1 MSASHPHYFD
11 SATRWFGRRFAD
23 LDHSTQ
29 RALTHAADRRAI
41 ATSPGTQQDA
51 AASFGERMADRV
63 AHFGGSWSF
72 IGLFGLFL
80 AGWAL
85 LNTQLPRALAFDP
98 YPYIFLNLILSML
111 AALQAPVIM
120 MSQNRQAAKDRQ
132 MAVYDYEV
140 NVKAEVEIMAL
151 HDKLDALRSEHLVVL
166 LQQQQAQIELLTR
179 LVAAQSPPATPATPG
194 QAAPEP
200 GLPLA

>member
-1 MSASHPHYFD
+1 MSPTHPHYLD

-23 LDHSTQ
+23 LDHSTR
-29 RALTHAADRRAI
+29 RALSHAADRRAI
-41 ATSPGTQQDA
+41 ATAPATQQEA
-51 AASFGERMADRV
+51 ISFGERMADRV
-63 AHFGGSWSF
+63 ARFGGSWAF
-72 IGLFGLFL
+72 IGLFALFL
-80 AGWAL
+80 TGWSL
-85 LNTQLPRALAFDP
+85 LNTRLPPALAFDP
-98 YPYIFLNLILSML
+98 SPFIFLNLILSML

-179 LVAAQSPPATPATPG
+179 LVAAQPPA
-194 QAAPEP
+194 AAVD
-200 GLPLA
+200 

>member
-1 MSASHPHYFD
+1 MPSTHPHYLD

-23 LDHSTQ
+23 LDHSTR

-41 ATSPGTQQDA
+41 ATSPGTQHDA
-51 AASFGERMADRV
+51 STRFGERMADRV
-63 AHFGGSWSF
+63 AHFGGSWAF
-72 IGLFGLFL
+72 MGLFGLFL
-80 AGWAL
+80 AGWTL

-98 YPYIFLNLILSML
+98 YPFIFLNLILSML

-151 HDKLDALRSEHLVVL
+151 HDKLDALRSEHLAVL

-179 LVAAQSPPATPATPG
+179 LVAAQPSGRGGTP
-194 QAAPEP
+194 
-200 GLPLA
+200 

>member
-23 LDHSTQ
+23 LDHSTR

-63 AHFGGSWSF
+63 AHFGGSWAF

-151 HDKLDALRSEHLVVL
+151 HDKLDALRSEQLVVL
-166 LQQQQAQIELLTR
+166 LQQQQAQIELLAR
-179 LVAAQSPPATPATPG
+179 LVAAQPTSAEPA
-194 QAAPEP
+194 QS
-200 GLPLA
+200 

>member
-1 MSASHPHYFD
+1 MSATHPHYVD

-23 LDHSTQ
+23 LDHSTR

-51 AASFGERMADRV
+51 AISFGERMADRV
-63 AHFGGSWSF
+63 AQFGGSWAF

-80 AGWAL
+80 ASWAL

-111 AALQAPVIM
+111 AALQAPIIM

-151 HDKLDALRSEHLVVL
+151 HDKLDALRSEHLAVL

-179 LVAAQSPPATPATPG
+179 LVAAQAPSAGPATA
-194 QAAPEP
+194 
-200 GLPLA
+200 

>member
-1 MSASHPHYFD
+1 MSDAHPHYFD

-23 LDHSTQ
+23 LDHSTR

-63 AHFGGSWSF
+63 AHFGGSWAF

-85 LNTQLPRALAFDP
+85 LNTQLPRGLAFDP

-179 LVAAQSPPATPATPG
+179 LVAAQPPSAGPARP
-194 QAAPEP
+194 
-200 GLPLA
+200 

>member
-1 MSASHPHYFD
+1 MSSTHPHYLD

-23 LDHSTQ
+23 LDHSTR

-41 ATSPGTQQDA
+41 ATAPATQQEA

-63 AHFGGSWSF
+63 ARFGGSWAF
-72 IGLFGLFL
+72 IGMFGLFL
-80 AGWAL
+80 VCWSF

-151 HDKLDALRSEHLVVL
+151 HDKLDALRSDHLVVL
-166 LQQQQAQIELLTR
+166 LQQQQAQIDLLTR
-179 LVAAQSPPATPATPG
+179 LIAAQPPVT
-194 QAAPEP
+194 AA
-200 GLPLA
+200 AQH

>member
-1 MSASHPHYFD
+1 MSSTHPHYLD

-23 LDHSTQ
+23 LDHSTR

-41 ATSPGTQQDA
+41 ATAPGAHAEA

-63 AHFGGSWSF
+63 ARFGGSWVF
-72 IGLFGLFL
+72 IGLFWLFL
-80 AGWAL
+80 VGWSV

-98 YPYIFLNLILSML
+98 YPFIFLNLILSML

-140 NVKAEVEIMAL
+140 NVKAEIEIMAL
-151 HDKLDALRSEHLVVL
+151 HDKLDALRSDHLAVL
-166 LQQQQAQIELLTR
+166 LQQQQAQIDLLTR
-179 LVAAQSPPATPATPG
+179 LIAALPAA
-194 QAAPEP
+194 AAPAP
-200 GLPLA
+200 R

>member
-23 LDHSTQ
+23 LDHSTR

-51 AASFGERMADRV
+51 TASFGERMADRV
-63 AHFGGSWSF
+63 AHFGGSWAF

-151 HDKLDALRSEHLVVL
+151 HDKLDALRSEHLLVL

-179 LVAAQSPPATPATPG
+179 LVAAQPTPEEPA
-194 QAAPEP
+194 QS
-200 GLPLA
+200 

>member
-23 LDHSTQ
+23 LDHSTR

-63 AHFGGSWSF
+63 AHFGGSWAF

-151 HDKLDALRSEHLVVL
+151 HDKLDALRSEHLVLL

-179 LVAAQSPPATPATPG
+179 LIAAQPTSAEPA
-194 QAAPEP
+194 QS
-200 GLPLA
+200 

>member
-1 MSASHPHYFD
+1 MPASHPHYFD
-11 SATRWFGRRFAD
+11 SATRWFGRRFSE
-23 LDHSTQ
+23 LDHSTR

-63 AHFGGSWSF
+63 AHFGGSWAF
-72 IGLFGLFL
+72 IGFFGLFL

-85 LNTQLPRALAFDP
+85 LNTQLLRALAFDP

-179 LVAAQSPPATPATPG
+179 LVAAQPTSAEPA
-194 QAAPEP
+194 QS
-200 GLPLA
+200 

>member
-1 MSASHPHYFD
+1 MSSTHPDYLD

-23 LDHSTQ
+23 LDHSTR

-41 ATSPGTQQDA
+41 ATAPKTQQEA
-51 AASFGERMADRV
+51 AAGFGERMADRV
-63 AHFGGSWSF
+63 ARFGGSWTF
-72 IGLFGLFL
+72 IGMFGLFL
-80 AGWAL
+80 VCWSF
-85 LNTQLPRALAFDP
+85 LNTQLPRSLAFDP

-151 HDKLDALRSEHLVVL
+151 HDKLDALRNDHLVVL
-166 LQQQQAQIELLTR
+166 LQQQQAQIGLLTR
-179 LVAAQSPPATPATPG
+179 LIAAQSSVTT
-194 QAAPEP
+194 APQH
-200 GLPLA
+200 